1 MNLIVAS
8 NNTGKISEIRALL
21 SPIDVYSPG
30 DLDVNIEVEETG
42 DSFYANALLKASA
55 FAKETGMTALADDSG
70 LQVEILNG
78 RPGIHSARFGPPELD
93 DRGRCEL
100 LLKHLVNYPAVENR
114 KARFCCAM
122 VATSPE
128 GLQCESI
135 AYCEGHITSQI
146 TGDGGFGY
154 DPVFFVKSHNCTMAQ
169 LSKTTKNSISHRGKA
184 LKAIRPKLINLLK
197 EI

>member
-100 LLKHLVNYPAVENR
+100 LLKHLVKYPAVENR

-128 GLQCESI
+128 GRQCESI

-146 TGDGGFGY
+146 TGNGGFGY